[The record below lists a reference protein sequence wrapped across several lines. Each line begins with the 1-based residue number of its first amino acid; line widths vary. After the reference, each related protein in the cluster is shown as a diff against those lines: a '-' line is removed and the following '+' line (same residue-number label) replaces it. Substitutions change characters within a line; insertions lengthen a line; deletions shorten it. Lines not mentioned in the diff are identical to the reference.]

1 MMISFSIAPKERTFG
16 GGASR
21 TCKSIE
27 LAAVELDTI
36 SSPLDITISPVT
48 LAAIVIGGGAAVVVG
63 TIAMTLCGGS
73 AFMMSAPPPL
83 LVAPGGDVGGDDEER
98 RGVTPGGTVDEDDD
112 DKGAIAGCF
121 GAGGLVLLPS
131 RLGVRGTSLGFNF
144 RGDED
149 PGLDDD

>member
-1 MMISFSIAPKERTFG
+1 
-16 GGASR
+16 
-21 TCKSIE
+21 
-27 LAAVELDTI
+27 
-36 SSPLDITISPVT
+36 
-48 LAAIVIGGGAAVVVG
+48 
-63 TIAMTLCGGS
+63 
-73 AFMMSAPPPL
+73 MMSAPPPL

-112 DKGAIAGCF
+112 DDKDAIAGCF

-131 RLGVRGTSLGFNF
+131 RLGVRGTSLGFIF